1 MPSNHFILCCPLLL
15 PPSIFPSI
23 RISYNES
30 ILYIRWPK
38 CWSFSFSISPS
49 NEYSGLVFFKVDWFT
64 VQGKLKVS
72 CEVPWNCGPQYSLAS
87 VGISPSSFCL
97 HFKLVY
103 FLSRPGISSTLL
115 NIYLYT
121 PRIRSEAWR
130 TQFLLLHKNFRNGR
144 HQTLWARI
152 TELKI
157 LIHEFKVMCVYIY
170 IYIYIYV
177 CVCVCVCVC
186 ILYVCIYIYIHT
198 YTCVNIHVYMY
209 YIYVCVCV
217 YICITDQIWTMLMP
231 F

>member
-1 MPSNHFILCCPLLL
+1 MPSNHLVLCRRLLI
-15 PPSIFPSI
+15 PPSFFPSI
-23 RISYNES
+23 RVFSHES
-30 ILYIRWPK
+30 VLCIRWPK

-170 IYIYIYV
+170 IYIYV
-177 CVCVCVCVC
+177 CVCVCGQEHWSG
-186 ILYVCIYIYIHT
+186 L
-198 YTCVNIHVYMY
+198 
-209 YIYVCVCV
+209 
-217 YICITDQIWTMLMP
+217 P
-231 F
+231 FPSPMHESEKIK